1 MRKLKLIALF
11 ILLGSFF
18 LFLFSFRA
26 EATLKHRKETGK
38 RCVFCHTRI
47 PESGAEDPQL
57 NEDGQKFEDNDYRLT
72 VEQKE

>member
-11 ILLGSFF
+11 ILLGGFF

-38 RCVFCHTRI
+38 SCVFCHTRI

-57 NEDGQKFEDNDYRLT
+57 NDDGQKFEDNDYRLT

>member
-26 EATLKHRKETGK
+26 EATLKYRKETGK
-38 RCVFCHTRI
+38 RCVFCHTHI